1 MTKVNE
7 RNNFQLHNM
16 LMLKVLLQN
25 AKQAYFKY
33 KKVLD
38 EKQKQKS
45 KKSIGAF
52 EIENE
57 IAGLNAQK
65 S

>member
-1 MTKVNE
+1 
-7 RNNFQLHNM
+7 M
-16 LMLKVLLQN
+16 LILKVLLQN
-25 AKQAYFKY
+25 AKQAYFRY

-52 EIENE
+52 
-57 IAGLNAQK
+57 
-65 S
+65 